1 MENYGMSI
9 HVEEYVTGDYRI
21 RLRDLEVSTEAPL
34 DLEIR
39 FLTDKEENIL
49 QNSIDTEKEYDD
61 LYVKLSDE
69 TDRTKAARVKLDE
82 YELNFK
88 FDIKT
93 CEVFDVEK
101 VTD

>member
-1 MENYGMSI
+1 MPTLPQLIKKQASESDDRTIGRFPCTN
-9 HVEEYVTGDYRI
+9 
-21 RLRDLEVSTEAPL
+21 EVPL